1 MRSRVLLARNEE
13 GVVLV
18 LCLITL
24 VLLTLIGISATT
36 TSQLEAEIS
45 GNDKTYKE
53 AFYAAEMAL
62 TVGETA
68 VNSLLN
74 RVDLEEGTQPG
85 RYVKGTQPAWDHL
98 VWDNA
103 HSAVVTPVPSG
114 LSKVSDPPRYTIEE
128 RDHQRNGTLTIGLP
142 GGQTGTYRFTVR
154 SQGTGSSKA
163 AHVLLE
169 SVYAKSY
176 N

>member
-1 MRSRVLLARNEE
+1 MYSRARLSRNEE

-24 VLLTLIGISATT
+24 MLLTLIGISATT
-36 TSQLEAEIS
+36 TSRLEAEIS

-62 TVGETA
+62 TAGET
-68 VNSLLN
+68 VVHSLPS
-74 RVDLEEGTQPG
+74 RVDLEEGTTPG
-85 RYVKGTQPAWDHL
+85 RYVKGTQPVWDQL

-114 LSKVSDPPRYTIEE
+114 LSQVSDPPRYTIEE
-128 RDHQRNGTLTIGLP
+128 RDRRRDSLTTGIGVP
-142 GGQTGTYRFTVR
+142 TVTYLFTVK
-154 SQGTGSSKA
+154 SQGTGTSEA

-169 SVYAKSY
+169 SIYAKRY